1 MSISNSSQSG
11 LTRRGFLKATG
22 ALAGVAAVAGAVT
35 PSLTALA
42 AEEVSADSTTADV
55 AGFGVCRSNCMQSC
69 RYAAH
74 VRDGKLVKLTVADY
88 GEDLYRGSC
97 LRGMSYMHRIYSP
110 ERIKYPMRRVEGT
123 ERGAGEWERIS
134 WDDAI
139 NEIATKFQSIID
151 EYGSKAIAFDFGT
164 GNYGEIQGQT
174 GIFNRLGGMLGV
186 SKPAGMND
194 LATGYGIDRVLG
206 TGLMYF
212 ANEAKSVLDSS
223 HIFIWGSNPVH
234 STPQNWRWMQRA
246 KEQGTK
252 IITIDPVKSATAHKS
267 DEYYYVKPTTDG
279 YLALAMA
286 NHILANDLQDDEFIA
301 KRSTAPFLVR
311 DDTGMLL
318 HKSDFEAVAEGEDDP
333 AYVWDEAAG
342 AGALYGAAASPAL
355 EGRYEVQGIPC
366 TTSYTLLKERI
377 AEYTV
382 ADAARVCGMDEA
394 DIIYLAEELAG
405 ARAASVNISFGMDH
419 YANGY
424 QTCWAIAILMSL
436 TGQLGRDGAGFTGI
450 YLNTALALNTV
461 GLWAA
466 KGYKGLATTFP
477 MTMLHEVVET
487 QQLHGEPYPLKALV
501 SIISNSV
508 SNWPA
513 QNNYL
518 EKIIPN
524 LDFILAM
531 DMEMTDT
538 ARHADLVLPVASFYE
553 NEDFRK
559 AHNLPYI
566 VHQDKVIDPLYE
578 AKDDVE
584 IASLIGRALGLEDA
598 FPEGA
603 TFDTYANALL
613 NSEACKKANVT
624 LDRLREEGYIDLTV
638 IPGKAGIVGRTKF
651 STKSGLA
658 QLYTETPA
666 PRVNY
671 GQDVKERF
679 AKEHLVYYQDSAEV
693 SENSEA
699 AKKYPLVFIQEHTR
713 WRTHSQWF
721 NSPLLKEL
729 DPKPVF
735 KISAPDAAERGIES
749 GDVVEVFNDRGHM
762 VVECVIDPSL
772 PAGMSR
778 MPKGWQRDQFIEGGY
793 QELTYP
799 NHDEWSVAF
808 NFYDTRVDVRK
819 K

>member
-1 MSISNSSQSG
+1 MSTSNVPQRA
-11 LTRRGFLKATG
+11 LTRRSFLKATG
-22 ALAGVAAVAGAVT
+22 AVAGAAAVT
-35 PSLTALA
+35 AAATPALTALA
-42 AEEVSADSTTADV
+42 AQDAAAPAGADV
-55 AGFGVCRSNCMQSC
+55 VGYGVCRSNCMQSC
-69 RYAAH
+69 RYQAH
-74 VRDGKLVKLTVADY
+74 VRDGKLVKLTPADY

-123 ERGAGEWERIS
+123 ERGAGQWERIS
-134 WDDAI
+134 WDEAI
-139 NEIATKFQSIID
+139 SDIASHFQAIID
-151 EYGSKAIAFDFGT
+151 EYGPKAIAFDFGT

-194 LATGYGIDRVLG
+194 LSTGYGIDRVLG

-246 KEQGTK
+246 KEQGAK

-267 DEYYYVKPTTDG
+267 DEYFAIKPTTDG

-286 NHILANDLQDDEFIA
+286 NHILANGLQDDEFIA

-311 DDTGMLL
+311 DDTGLLL

-333 AYVWDEAAG
+333 AYVWDEASG
-342 AGALYGAAASPAL
+342 AAALYGAAASPAL
-355 EGRYEVQGIPC
+355 EGRFDVQGIPC

-377 AEYTV
+377 DEYTV
-382 ADAARVCGMDEA
+382 ADAARVCGMSEE
-394 DIIYLAEELAG
+394 DIVYLAEELAG
-405 ARAASVNISFGMDH
+405 AKAASVNISFGMDH

-424 QTCWAIAILMSL
+424 QSCWAIAILLSL
-436 TGQLGRDGAGFTGI
+436 TGQVGRDGAGFTGI
-450 YLNTALALNTV
+450 FLNTALSLNLT

-466 KGYKGLATTFP
+466 KGFKGMATTFP
-477 MTMLHEVVET
+477 MTMLHQVVET
-487 QQLHGEPYPLKALV
+487 QELHGEPYPMKALV

-518 EKIIPN
+518 TKIIPN

-538 ARHADLVLPVASFYE
+538 ARHADIVLPAASFYE

-566 VHQDKVIDPLYE
+566 VHQDKVIEPLYE

-584 IASLIGRALGLEDA
+584 IASLIGRAMGLEAA
-598 FPEGA
+598 FPESA
-603 TFDTYANALL
+603 TFETYATALL
-613 NSEACKKANVT
+613 KNESCQKAGVT
-624 LDRLREEGYIDLTV
+624 LERLREEGYIDLTV
-638 IPGKAGIVGRTKF
+638 IPGKPGIVGRAKF
-651 STKSGLA
+651 PTKSGLA
-658 QLYTETPA
+658 QLYTEKPA
-666 PRVNY
+666 PRVAY
-671 GQDVKERF
+671 GQDVKARF
-679 AKEHLVYYQDSAEV
+679 PKEHLVYYQESAEV

-699 AKKYPLVFIQEHTR
+699 AKKFPIVFYQEHSR

-729 DPKPVF
+729 DPKPVY
-735 KISAPDAAERGIES
+735 KISAPDAAERGIAS

-772 PAGMSR
+772 PAGVSR

-799 NHDEWSVAF
+799 DHDEWSVAF